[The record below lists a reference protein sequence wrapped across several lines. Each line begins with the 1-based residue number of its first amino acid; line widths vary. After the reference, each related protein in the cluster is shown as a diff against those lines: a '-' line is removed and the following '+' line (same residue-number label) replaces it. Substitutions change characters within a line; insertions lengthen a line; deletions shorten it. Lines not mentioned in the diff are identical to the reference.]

1 MNQIVIV
8 CCLLSVGCVSLE
20 YASRQRQSLIHSRML
35 KELELQAGKH
45 IYSGYTQDGQL
56 GGYITKGDIH
66 LAKIKYNLAILAYQK
81 ALELDPQNLHILN
94 NLGNAYSGQGKYD
107 LAISSYQK
115 ALKLDP
121 QNVYALNNLGA
132 LYYIQE
138 KYNLAISMYK
148 KALKLNPRNVYA
160 LRGLKRI
167 RVSQS
172 NQ

>member
-1 MNQIVIV
+1 MNQIIIV
-8 CCLLSVGCVSLE
+8 CCLLSVGCASLE
-20 YASRQRQSLIHSRML
+20 YASRQRQSLIHSQML
-35 KELELQAGKH
+35 KELELQTNKH

-56 GGYITKGDIH
+56 GGYIKRGDIY
-66 LAKIKYNLAILAYQK
+66 LGQNKYNLAILAYKK
-81 ALELDPQNLHILN
+81 ALELDPQNLHAPN
-94 NLGNAYSGQGKYD
+94 NLGDVYLGQGKYD
-107 LAISSYQK
+107 LAVSAYK
-115 ALKLDP
+115 GMLKLDP

-148 KALKLNPRNVYA
+148 KALELNPRNVYA
-160 LRGLKRI
+160 LKGLERI